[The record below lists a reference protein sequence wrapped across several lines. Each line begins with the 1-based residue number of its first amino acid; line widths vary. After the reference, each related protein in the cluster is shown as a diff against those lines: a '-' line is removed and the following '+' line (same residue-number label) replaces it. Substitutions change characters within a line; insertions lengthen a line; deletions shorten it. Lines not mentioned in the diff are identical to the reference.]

1 VPITRDRDEEM
12 HRFDPPSVAPPLS
25 AAGAQAPPAPER
37 RPPALTLLAGAAVAL
52 ALVDLAVLA
61 GAPLASERIGTLTLP
76 LATALVA
83 AALTGARL
91 TRPTTDRTM
100 WLLLTIGLAAS
111 LAGGVTS
118 AILHPADLG
127 APTLP
132 DGFWLAAYPPWY
144 AALLV
149 LGRRYLG
156 GAHRSFWLDGLLI
169 ALASGAY
176 VSALFLHGL
185 TDAAG
190 TTSLGVVV
198 NVAYPA
204 ADLALL
210 GVLLGTLLMIGRPA
224 PQGLLLVAGFGA
236 TLGANVLRA
245 DGQMGGHPG
254 VTASMAIAWSLGL
267 LLIAAAAWA
276 RPAPGRVLPVGGWWE
291 LTAPACI
298 ATLACGILVA
308 DHFARLP
315 TASIL
320 LAAATFAVA
329 LARLVWTL
337 REVRSLALHRREA
350 LTDDLTGLPNR
361 RALFRELEVLTAAG
375 ERSAH
380 RLALLQLDLDG
391 FKELNDTLGHAAGDE
406 LLIAVSRRLEAV
418 IPGTLAR
425 LGGDEFAAIVPEG
438 HDARAV
444 AEAVGLA
451 LHAPMDIDGVGV
463 AVNASVG
470 IAYFPQDAGDA
481 RELARRADVAMY
493 DAKRL
498 GTVVAG
504 YTAEHDEHSLDKLA
518 LAADLRSALDREE
531 LWLAFQPQVDIASG
545 RISGAEALIRWRH
558 PTRGEIPPGVLLPI
572 AERTGL
578 MPQLTLWVLDRAVC
592 QAAEWR
598 QGGLDV
604 RVAVNVSAIVL
615 VDATLPERI
624 AETLQRHALTPDNL
638 VVEVTEDAVMRD
650 TSRAIQIL
658 GEIKASGV
666 EIAVDDFGTGQ
677 SSLEQLK
684 NVPADEIKLDRSF
697 VLGMAED
704 PHDAAIVGTVVGLG
718 RAMGLRV
725 VAEGVETPAVWQ
737 RLAEL
742 GCDVAQGFGLA
753 RPMPAAQFERWARE
767 PSDHARLLAPTL
779 HTSPSTPRRRL
790 RRAA

>member
-1 VPITRDRDEEM
+1 METMADLR
-12 HRFDPPSVAPPLS
+12 SPLLFS
-25 AAGAQAPPAPER
+25 RVSGHAGRAR
-37 RPPALTLLAGAAVAL
+37 VLTVLAGAAIAL
-52 ALVDLAVLA
+52 GLADIFVLA
-61 GAPLASERIGTLTLP
+61 GVRLASPSIGTTVLP

-83 AALTGARL
+83 AGLAFTRL
-91 TRPTTDRTM
+91 LWSRGDRTM
-100 WLLLTIGLAAS
+100 WILLTAGLAAT
-111 LAGGVTS
+111 LAGGITS
-118 AILHPADLG
+118 AL
-127 APTLP
+127 
-132 DGFWLAAYPPWY
+132 DGNQVSEAGLSDALWLLAYPPWY
-144 AALLV
+144 AALVV
-149 LGRRYLG
+149 LGRHYLG

-169 ALASGAY
+169 GLASASY
-176 VSALFLHGL
+176 VSALFAKDLGGL
-185 TDAAG
+185 DQST
-190 TTSLGVVV
+190 LLV

-210 GVLLGTLLMIGRPA
+210 GILVGTLLMIGRPA
-224 PQGLLLVAGFGA
+224 PQSLMLAAGLVCTLASDTLRVVGLTAGA
-236 TLGANVLRA
+236 TEATSA
-245 DGQMGGHPG
+245 TA
-254 VTASMAIAWSLGL
+254 VTWALGL
-267 LLIAAAAWA
+267 LLIAAAAWT

-291 LTAPACI
+291 LTSPAFM

-308 DHFARLP
+308 DHFSRLS
-315 TASIL
+315 TAAVV

-350 LTDDLTGLPNR
+350 LTDDLTRLPNR

-375 ERSAH
+375 ERSA
-380 RLALLQLDLDG
+380 RRFALLQLDLDG
-391 FKELNDTLGHAAGDE
+391 FKELNDTLGHHAGDD
-406 LLIAVSRRLEAV
+406 LLVAVSRRLEEV
-418 IPGTLAR
+418 VPGTLAR

-444 AEAVGLA
+444 AAAIGAA
-451 LHAPMDIDGVGV
+451 LHVPFGIEGVGV

-470 IAYFPQDAGDA
+470 IAHFPQDAQDS

-504 YTAEHDEHSLDKLA
+504 YTAEHDEHSLDRLA
-518 LAADLRSALDREE
+518 LAGDLRSAFDRDE

-558 PTRGEIPPGVLLPI
+558 PVRGDVPPGVLLPI

-578 MPQLTLWVLDRAVC
+578 MPQLTLWVLDRAVA
-592 QAAEWR
+592 QAAQWR
-598 QGGLDV
+598 RTGLDI

-615 VDATLPERI
+615 VDATLPDRI
-624 AETLQRHALTPDNL
+624 AETLTRHALTADNL

-650 TSRAIQIL
+650 TSRAIDIL
-658 GEIKASGV
+658 DRIKASGV

-684 NVPADEIKLDRSF
+684 NVPADELKLDRSF
-697 VLGMAED
+697 VLGMVED
-704 PHDAAIVGTVVGLG
+704 PQDAAIVGSVVGLG
-718 RAMGLRV
+718 RALGLRV
-725 VAEGVETPAVWQ
+725 VAEGVETAQVWQ

-767 PSDHARLLAPTL
+767 PSDRARLLVPQL
-779 HTSPSTPRRRL
+779 HTSRSAWRRRH
-790 RRAA
+790 RGAAA